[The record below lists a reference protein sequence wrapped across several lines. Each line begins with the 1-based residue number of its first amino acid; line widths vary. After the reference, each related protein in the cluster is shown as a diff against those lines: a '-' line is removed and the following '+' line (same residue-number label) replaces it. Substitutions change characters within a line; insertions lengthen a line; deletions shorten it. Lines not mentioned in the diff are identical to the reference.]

1 MDRRAFTEEGRDMA
15 RRQLARFA
23 RARMTSLVRRWVPDL
38 NDPRYP
44 RPRGQALLRDG
55 AEFSWV
61 LLVLYL
67 ANVLAG
73 GMLHVLRR
81 GLASLSSLAA
91 ISHLLFLDRA
101 VAALR
106 YSPPLLVSLG
116 AGAMSAIL
124 IGRWALEDQARE
136 SRVLLLRG
144 LRRPTAGHLA
154 QSLGQIG
161 WRWLRR
167 RVLLAMLVVV
177 CALGGVVLALLNIPD
192 RGVLWTR

>member
-1 MDRRAFTEEGRDMA
+1 MA
-15 RRQLARFA
+15 RGQLTRFA
-23 RARMTSLVRRWVPDL
+23 RARMTSLVHRWVPDF
-38 NDPRYP
+38 NDSRYP
-44 RPRGQALLRDG
+44 RPRCQALLRDG

-67 ANVLAG
+67 ANVLTG

-81 GLASLSSLAA
+81 GLASLSGLAA
-91 ISHLLFLDRA
+91 ISHLLFLDRV

-106 YSPPLLVSLG
+106 YNPWLLVSLG
-116 AGAMSAIL
+116 AGGMSAIL

-144 LRRPTAGHLA
+144 LRRPTVRHLA

-167 RVLLAMLVVV
+167 RVLLVMLVVV